1 MLSLR
6 GQSDGQCGAFRL
18 DCLPGLGRCG
28 GLHFCVMHL
37 TYCNVNTLF
46 LPYLPVL
53 LVPLSQHRA
62 TLFFSTLV
70 GRLIS
75 RSVLPRGWYARS
87 LLPSW
92 GRRCVLIIPGGGS
105 TYAPGRRQS
114 PPSPTRSRGLPVGT
128 WGLLIIRYVCVAILP
143 SVYYNNEDEGF
154 SGVEG

>member
-1 MLSLR
+1 MPSLR
-6 GQSDGQCGAFRL
+6 CQSDGPCGAFRL

-37 TYCNVNTLF
+37 TCCHFCLICRCSWYH
-46 LPYLPVL
+46 YLSTEL
-53 LVPLSQHRA
+53 HCDFSALVWRP
-62 TLFFSTLV
+62 
-70 GRLIS
+70 IS
-75 RSVLPRGWYARS
+75 RSVLPRGWYARP

-128 WGLLIIRYVCVAILP
+128 WGLLIIRYVCVVILP
-143 SVYYNNEDEGF
+143 SAIYNN
-154 SGVEG
+154 